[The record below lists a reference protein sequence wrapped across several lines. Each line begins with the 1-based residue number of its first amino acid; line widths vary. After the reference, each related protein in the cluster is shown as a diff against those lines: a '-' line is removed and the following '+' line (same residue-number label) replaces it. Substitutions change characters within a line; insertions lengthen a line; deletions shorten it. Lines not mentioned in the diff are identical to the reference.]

1 MGTGGG
7 GMTTVESRSVLR
19 VVNPTTGEL
28 NTTLP
33 AATAEDVAKA
43 AEQAQ
48 QVFDSGVWSR
58 SPVRERSAVLLR
70 LAGLMERDAELLA
83 RLDSEDAGKPIAECR
98 AGDVPGAI
106 ESIRWFAEAA
116 DKVFGRVAPTGSDS
130 LGLTSRE
137 PIGVVA
143 AILPWNYPLAMTAWK
158 VGPALAAGNC
168 LLVKPAEA
176 TPRSALHLAALAAE
190 AGLPDGVLTVLP
202 GHGPVA
208 GTALARSPLVGALS
222 FTGSTATG
230 RRILKDAAETNFKR
244 VSLEMGGKS
253 PQVLMADALAYGDD
267 LIDGMIEAAFLT
279 MGQNCTA
286 GSRILVHRSIADDV
300 LARFTVAAR
309 ELVVGDPADP
319 RTHMGPLIDR
329 AAFDRVAGAVEAA
342 RADGAHI
349 HTAGLPDGLPPRGA
363 YYPPTVVTH
372 APEGSDVLTKELFG
386 PVVTLQTF
394 TSETEAIAL
403 ANATAYGLAASVWT
417 RDLDAALRLAR
428 GIQAGV
434 VSVNSYS
441 EGDITT
447 PFGGWKES
455 GFGGA
460 EKSTNA
466 FEQWTREK
474 TIWIRSR

>member
-1 MGTGGG
+1 
-7 GMTTVESRSVLR
+7 MTTRERPSVLR

-28 NTTLP
+28 NTSLP
-33 AATAEDVAKA
+33 AATAEDVTKA
-43 AEQAQ
+43 AEQARE
-48 QVFDSGVWSR
+48 VFHAGAWSR
-58 SPVRERSAVLLR
+58 LPVRERSAVLLR
-70 LAGLMERDAELLA
+70 LADLMERDAEILA
-83 RLDSEDAGKPIAECR
+83 RLDSEDAGKPISECR

-116 DKVFGRVAPTGSDS
+116 DKVFGRVAPTGADC
-130 LGLTSRE
+130 LGLMSRE

-158 VGPALAAGNC
+158 AGPALAAGNC

-176 TPRSALHLAALAAE
+176 TPRSALHLAGLAAE

-202 GHGPVA
+202 GHGSVA
-208 GTALARSPLVGALS
+208 GTALARSPVVGALS
-222 FTGSTATG
+222 FTGSTQVG
-230 RRILKDAAETNFKR
+230 RRILKDAAESNFKR

-253 PQVLMADALAYGDD
+253 PQVLMADALAYGQD
-267 LIDGMIEAAFLT
+267 LVDGMIEAAFLT

-286 GSRILVHRSIADDV
+286 GSRILVHHSIADEV
-300 LARFTVAAR
+300 LARFTAAAR
-309 ELVVGDPADP
+309 ELVIGDPAQP
-319 RTHMGPLIDR
+319 RTQVGPLINH
-329 AAFDRVAGAVEAA
+329 AAFKRVAAAVEAA
-342 RADGAHI
+342 RAGGAQI
-349 HTAGLPDGLPPRGA
+349 HTVSLPHGLPPRGA
-363 YYPPTVVTH
+363 YYPPTVITR

-394 TSETEAIAL
+394 ASETEAIRL

-417 RDLDAALRLAR
+417 RDLDTAFRLAR
-428 GIQAGV
+428 GIEAGV

-455 GFGGA
+455 GFGGT

-474 TIWIRSR
+474 TVWIRSR